1 MEARRAKNPRTGGS
15 RISLQLTFGG
25 LESMEAF
32 KTPLE
37 HLKHFFAPTGDQPLK
52 PVDLLSKLFDLAE
65 SSLLLSV

>member
-1 MEARRAKNPRTGGS
+1 
-15 RISLQLTFGG
+15 
-25 LESMEAF
+25 MEAF

-37 HLKHFFAPTGDQPLK
+37 HLKNVFAPSGGQPLK